1 MLLKRK
7 ISLFLL
13 CFTALWQVLFSQQQS
28 NSSQFF
34 WNQFLINPAYTGT
47 LHYNPIQL
55 GYRKQWQN
63 FNGSPETFTF
73 GGHAALNKNMGIGG
87 MVIKDNMGGA
97 FSQTAF
103 NTQFSYRIHFGIGN
117 FISAGATALLNQVVF
132 DNSKI
137 TTLNSNDPTFQGTV
151 QKSTAPDFSFGLLL
165 QLKHNFQF
173 GLSSQQITQGKLTTF
188 NSVPGQVNTLLRQY
202 NAQLAYRYRVSKN
215 LAFET
220 SALLKTTDIK
230 LMQTDV
236 NVKAWYQNMVM
247 LGAAYRNDDAVSI
260 LAAFKYKKIFF
271 AYSFDI
277 TTSTI
282 RAYQN
287 GTHEIIIGYHFQ
299 NRHNPPPDTSFKK
312 KSGRKFIAQVLL
324 NNNKP
329 VDHLKLFLVDK
340 NGSVQDSATTNNKG
354 KFLFY
359 LLDSLNNYMIDAEEL
374 NNDFSDKKYKIV
386 KDKKVIAVSTSLN
399 GKHRFNFRPL
409 DAEKP
414 ILNEQ
419 KEEEGNFEAFVFY
432 QKKNEPVDH
441 LKLMLLDKYGKTID
455 STFTDVLGK
464 FKFTHVDSIKN
475 FSIEASEDQAELSD
489 KKYKMVKDGKTI
501 AVSTPFNGKHRFNF
515 RPLEAEQPQL
525 VVEEVKEDDFIA
537 FVYYQNNDKAVEQLK
552 LFLLD
557 KYGVVKDS
565 ATTDKSGKFKFRHL
579 DNISNYLIEADDKD
593 GALQN
598 KKYKIV
604 KDGKVIAES
613 VPFNGKHR
621 FNFKPLEAEQ
631 PKLEVEEINEDDF
644 TAFVYYQYND
654 KAVEQL
660 KLLLLDKYGAV
671 KDSAITD
678 KSGKFK
684 FRHLENIGN
693 YLIEADDKDGALQNK
708 KYKIVKDGKVIAES
722 TLFNGKH
729 RFEFQHLIADKPQLK
744 EEEVSDNS
752 FDFKLQEKEMD
763 GELLINKT
771 TPFKKV
777 KVYLVN
783 EKGQKVDSTFT
794 DDKGKFKFKH
804 LSNAAQYLVEVDEND
819 TQLKQQDFNLKLDE
833 QLTQQIKTA
842 DGKLIFKKLNAEA
855 PVLKDEQQK
864 ETNLDGII
872 LAKNNAA
879 IPRVKVYLVDKN
891 GVKRDSVYTDE
902 KGKFAFKQLDNAAN
916 YLIEVDEQDSRIKDQ
931 LFTIKQNGKS
941 MQIAK
946 VIDGKKLF
954 KLLDA
959 DAPKLVDEKI
969 NDALINGQLYS
980 AYYKIIANA
989 KVYLKDKS
997 GNKIDSVY
1005 TDEKGKFVFR
1015 QLEKVGNYLIEVDEQ
1030 DSRIKEQVFIL
1041 KQNGKTN
1048 VVKKNSIEPRVVYP
1062 TIDDKNINTIPV
1074 TKNSIPDFI
1083 SLHSTDDDKDGIIN
1097 HDDLCPH
1104 LAGDNDN
1111 KGCPALTKAQ
1121 LDAIAKATHEIEF
1134 ENNSC
1139 TITRASYPAI
1149 DSLVSILKSDTH
1161 LKLRITG
1168 HTDAIGDDLFNVAL
1182 SKKRAESIA
1191 NQLKIK
1197 GVSSS
1202 SIEIE
1207 YFGKTKPIGDNNSEE
1222 GRKKN
1227 RRVEFLFIYD

>member
-28 NSSQFF
+28 NSTQFF

-103 NTQFSYRIHFGIGN
+103 NSQFSYRINFGIGN

-165 QLKHNFQF
+165 QLKHNFQL
-173 GLSSQQITQGKLTTF
+173 GLSSQQITQGKLSSF
-188 NSVPGQVNTLLRQY
+188 NTLPGEVNTLLRQY
-202 NAQLAYRYRVSKN
+202 NAQLAYRYGVSKN
-215 LAFET
+215 VTIET

-230 LMQTDV
+230 LMQADV
-236 NVKAWYQNMVM
+236 NLKAWYQNMVM

-277 TTSTI
+277 TISTI

-324 NNNKP
+324 SNNKP

-359 LLDSLNNYMIDAEEL
+359 LLDSINNYMIDAEEL

-464 FKFTHVDSIKN
+464 FKFTHVDSINN

-501 AVSTPFNGKHRFNF
+501 AVSNPFNGKHRFNF
-515 RPLEAEQPQL
+515 RPLEAEQPKL

-557 KYGVVKDS
+557 KYGMVKDS
-565 ATTDKSGKFKFRHL
+565 SITDKSGKFKFRHL

-613 VPFNGKHR
+613 VTFNGKHR

-631 PKLEVEEINEDDF
+631 PKLVVEEINDDDF

-722 TLFNGKH
+722 IPFNGKH
-729 RFEFQHLIADKPQLK
+729 RFDFKRLIADKPKL
-744 EEEVSDNS
+744 EEMEVSDES
-752 FDFKLQEKEMD
+752 FDLTLKEKKIEGQLTSKNTLMV
-763 GELLINKT
+763 N
-771 TPFKKV
+771 KV
-777 KVYLVN
+777 KVYLVD
-783 EKGQKVDSTFT
+783 EKGNKLDSAYT
-794 DDKGKFKFKH
+794 DAKGKFEFKK
-804 LSNAAQYLVEVDEND
+804 LPNATKYLVEVDEND
-819 TQLKQQDFNLKLDE
+819 DQLKNIDFNLKLDGKPM
-833 QLTQQIKTA
+833 QLSKTI
-842 DGKLIFKKLNAEA
+842 DGKKRFKLLDTEV
-855 PVLKDEQQK
+855 PILKDEK
-864 ETNLDGII
+864 INETTLDGIVF
-872 LAKNNAA
+872 AKNNTT
-879 IPRVKVYLVDKN
+879 INNVKVYLLDK
-891 GVKRDSVYTDE
+891 K
-902 KGKFAFKQLDNAAN
+902 
-916 YLIEVDEQDSRIKDQ
+916 
-931 LFTIKQNGKS
+931 
-941 MQIAK
+941 
-946 VIDGKKLF
+946 
-954 KLLDA
+954 
-959 DAPKLVDEKI
+959 
-969 NDALINGQLYS
+969 
-980 AYYKIIANA
+980 
-989 KVYLKDKS
+989 
-997 GNKIDSVY
+997 
-1005 TDEKGKFVFR
+1005 
-1015 QLEKVGNYLIEVDEQ
+1015 
-1030 DSRIKEQVFIL
+1030 
-1041 KQNGKTN
+1041 
-1048 VVKKNSIEPRVVYP
+1048 
-1062 TIDDKNINTIPV
+1062 
-1074 TKNSIPDFI
+1074 
-1083 SLHSTDDDKDGIIN
+1083 
-1097 HDDLCPH
+1097 
-1104 LAGDNDN
+1104 
-1111 KGCPALTKAQ
+1111 
-1121 LDAIAKATHEIEF
+1121 
-1134 ENNSC
+1134 
-1139 TITRASYPAI
+1139 
-1149 DSLVSILKSDTH
+1149 
-1161 LKLRITG
+1161 
-1168 HTDAIGDDLFNVAL
+1168 
-1182 SKKRAESIA
+1182 
-1191 NQLKIK
+1191 
-1197 GVSSS
+1197 
-1202 SIEIE
+1202 
-1207 YFGKTKPIGDNNSEE
+1207 
-1222 GRKKN
+1222 
-1227 RRVEFLFIYD
+1227 